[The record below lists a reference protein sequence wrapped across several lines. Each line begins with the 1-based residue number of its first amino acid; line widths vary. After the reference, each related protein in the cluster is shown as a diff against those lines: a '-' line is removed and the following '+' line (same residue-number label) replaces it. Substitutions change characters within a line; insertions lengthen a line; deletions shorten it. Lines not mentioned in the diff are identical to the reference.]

1 MYFIKLTVLSYA
13 YTSLHL
19 NFFSQCQ
26 KKKHHKNNMRTF
38 DLYLQI
44 KQKNVN
50 FYFFQQ
56 NVVVDFK
63 TI

>member
-26 KKKHHKNNMRTF
+26 KKKNHKNNMRTF
-38 DLYLQI
+38 VLTDQAKKCKFL
-44 KQKNVN
+44 
-50 FYFFQQ
+50 FFST
-56 NVVVDFK
+56 K
-63 TI
+63 RSS

>member
-26 KKKHHKNNMRTF
+26 KKKKHKNNMRTF
-38 DLYLQI
+38 VLTDQAKKCKFL
-44 KQKNVN
+44 
-50 FYFFQQ
+50 FFST
-56 NVVVDFK
+56 K
-63 TI
+63 RSS

>member
-1 MYFIKLTVLSYA
+1 
-13 YTSLHL
+13 
-19 NFFSQCQ
+19 
-26 KKKHHKNNMRTF
+26 MRTF